1 MSSRELNKI
10 YYEGG
15 IAMKNNDLKYKALK
29 RLESMCAF
37 GTSKYAL
44 KEQAKREARE
54 NNISDYIPIY
64 NEMIRDKIF
73 SYSTYKTYMKQ
84 VGLYLDW
91 IKKAHPEIKNING
104 AKRYIQTYI
113 DRSPSAWT
121 AATRL
126 ASLSKLYKTPSF
138 KLAKLP
144 KRKRADIVRSRN
156 ESAREKAFS
165 EKRNKELVH
174 FCLNTGLRRFELENL
189 RGNQLEYRDNGY
201 CLRIKGKGGKIRYV
215 PIKDKTVIDRI
226 KNTPKDKLVF
236 GKVNTRAPIHK
247 YRSMFATSLYN
258 SLKRD
263 EKDIPKEER
272 YVCRKDLKGRVY
284 DKKAMKSVSKALG
297 HERIEVLAG
306 HYLR

>member
-1 MSSRELNKI
+1 
-10 YYEGG
+10 
-15 IAMKNNDLKYKALK
+15 MKNNTLKYKAQK

-37 GTSKYAL
+37 GESKYAL
-44 KEQAKREARE
+44 KQQAKKEARE

-84 VGLYLDW
+84 VGLYFDW
-91 IKKAHPEIKNING
+91 IKKAYPEIKNING
-104 AKRYIQTYI
+104 AKKYIQKYI

-126 ASLSKLYKTPSF
+126 ASLAKLYKTPSF

-144 KRKRADIVRSRN
+144 KRKRADITRSRS

-165 EKRNKELVH
+165 EERNKELVH
-174 FCLNTGLRRFELENL
+174 FCLNTGLRRFELEKL
-189 RGNQLEYRDNGY
+189 KGNNLEYRDNGY
-201 CLRIKGKGGKIRYV
+201 CLRIKGKGGKVRYV
-215 PIKDKTVIDRI
+215 PIKDKDVIERM
-226 KNTPKDKLVF
+226 KSTPEERLVF

-247 YRSMFATSLYN
+247 YRSIFATNLYN

-263 EKDIPKEER
+263 EKAIPKEDR
-272 YVCRKDLKGRVY
+272 YICRGDINWVLDR
-284 DKKAMKSVSKALG
+284 KAMAVVSRMLG
-297 HERIEVLAG
+297 HERPEIFAEF
-306 HYLR
+306 YLR